1 MTIPAN
7 SKQCSACGGV
17 IPEESPLCPMCPDPR
32 IANLESELA
41 QARAEIERLKLQS
54 EHADCWW
61 NDDNRVGS
69 PEEYAD
75 EEALKVGEEFEL
87 LAAAYWPTKYRVTAV
102 RDHETDEGEYTC
114 ELLKGRREEFETYF
128 QIKSERD
135 SLRARLLQPTKVEE
149 RVTVEYVSASD
160 EFGWKVFK
168 DRTESGLF
176 RDQENAEIYRL
187 GLIAKLKGQ
196 NK

>member
-1 MTIPAN
+1 MAHCDN
-7 SKQCSACGGV
+7 CAK
-17 IPEESPLCPMCPDPR
+17 
-32 IANLESELA
+32 LA
-41 QARAEIERLKLQS
+41 AEIERLKLQS

-61 NDDNRVGS
+61 DDDNRVGS

-128 QIKSERD
+128 QIKAERD
-135 SLRARLLQPTKVEE
+135 SLRARIETMIGITCKRCERGDALFVEPATGFYTHALGGNYCDAHTLHSLLDTPQSQAA
-149 RVTVEYVSASD
+149 RA
-160 EFGWKVFK
+160 
-168 DRTESGLF
+168 R
-176 RDQENAEIYRL
+176 RQE
-187 GLIAKLKGQ
+187 KLEKETQ
-196 NK
+196 CN